1 VSARRW
7 VCLDIGET
15 LVDETRVWAT
25 WAAVLDVPAFTL
37 MGTLGGVIAGG
48 GDHVEAFP
56 AVGRPDWRRHAEVVT
71 ERFGGFRAEDLYP
84 DALPALESLAAA
96 GYGVAVIGNQPAS
109 RTAELRALGVDVAV
123 MVMSDE
129 LGVAKPAPAFFA
141 AVLGQL
147 GGPAAGDV
155 AYVGDRV
162 DNDVG
167 PAAAAGLRA
176 VWLRRGPWGRL
187 QRDDTGR
194 AHLTVETLS
203 ELAERIG
210 EAFD

>member
-1 VSARRW
+1 VSPRHW

-25 WAAVLDVPAFTL
+25 WAEVLHVPAFTL

-48 GDHVEAFP
+48 GDHAEAFP
-56 AVGRPDWRRHAEVVT
+56 AVGRPGWRRHAEVVT
-71 ERFGGFRAEDLYP
+71 ERFGGFRTEDLYP
-84 DALPALESLAAA
+84 DALPALEALGAA

-123 MVMSDE
+123 MAMSEE

-141 AVLGQL
+141 AVLEQL
-147 GGPAAGDV
+147 GGPAAGHV

-187 QRDDTGR
+187 QRDDAGR
-194 AHLTVETLS
+194 AHLVVDTLS
-203 ELAERIG
+203 ELVERIS

>member
-37 MGTLGGVIAGG
+37 MGALGGTIARG
-48 GDHVEAFP
+48 GDHTEAFP
-56 AVGRPDWRRHAEVVT
+56 AVGRPDWRSHAGAVA
-71 ERFGGFRAEDLYP
+71 ERFGGFRAGDLYP
-84 DALPALESLAAA
+84 DALPALEALAAA

-123 MVMSDE
+123 MAMSDE
-129 LGVAKPAPAFFA
+129 LGVAKPARAFFA
-141 AVLGQL
+141 AVLEEL
-147 GGPAAGDV
+147 GGPAARHV

-162 DNDVG
+162 DNDVV

-187 QRDDTGR
+187 QRDDAGR
-194 AHLTVETLS
+194 AHLVVDTLS
-203 ELAERIG
+203 ELTERIG